1 MGIHCPD
8 LQWDESVETGA
19 ANWRVCAPCGPL
31 GQLVP
36 RCHAPCRRHPG
47 QERPLPARA
56 SLQVASSRGN
66 APAGA
71 KSSHTTASQRR
82 GQPAQ
87 KASQRKGEPAQR
99 PASPKSSQRKRQASA
114 VASWRNGKQARPD
127 ATAAGSQDQQ
137 LPTATPVPTVCTVL
151 VARTTSEPF
160 LPAAYSAPARSWD
173 GFMQRTAAMR
183 VGSHGGA
190 AAAATRITRR
200 DGHESFGAPTSI
212 PAAPPPLN
220 AAGDGRLPTC
230 RRVACRNAVSF
241 CPLTKT
247 GRGTRRAGPVPAR
260 RDASL
265 HGQWPTSH
273 TRCAGRLVAG
283 TRRKGGVGGVG
294 RRGAWGGAP
303 AAGPRAWACRLAATP
318 RRRPW

>member
-1 MGIHCPD
+1 MGIHSPD
-8 LQWDESVETGA
+8 LQWDGSVGTGA
-19 ANWRVCAPCGPL
+19 ANWRVCAPCGPH

-56 SLQVASSRGN
+56 SLQVASSRGT

-71 KSSHTTASQRR
+71 KSSHTKASQRR

-99 PASPKSSQRKRQASA
+99 PASPKSSQRKRPASA

-173 GFMQRTAAMR
+173 GFMQRTPAMR

-190 AAAATRITRR
+190 AAAATRITPRVMGTR
-200 DGHESFGAPTSI
+200 AL
-212 PAAPPPLN
+212 APPP
-220 AAGDGRLPTC
+220 ASPQHP
-230 RRVACRNAVSF
+230 
-241 CPLTKT
+241 PL
-247 GRGTRRAGPVPAR
+247 
-260 RDASL
+260 
-265 HGQWPTSH
+265 
-273 TRCAGRLVAG
+273 
-283 TRRKGGVGGVG
+283 
-294 RRGAWGGAP
+294 
-303 AAGPRAWACRLAATP
+303 
-318 RRRPW
+318 